1 MSTSNSWPFEDPPNV
16 MCFTVKSIVQVTKP
30 LLMVSRDAEDAG
42 WSFLTG
48 EPLEMSEALLVT
60 LRSMVE
66 RDQTLLELADLPQDG
81 LQFGV
86 RRMLAGLELRTRFPT
101 TPPRTQTG
109 QDRPPVKARQ
119 FARAAKR

>member
-16 MCFTVKSIVQVTKP
+16 MCFTVKSIVQATKP

-48 EPLEMSEALLVT
+48 EPLDMSEALLVT

-66 RDQTLLELADLPQDG
+66 RDQTVLELADLPPG
-81 LQFGV
+81 WTAV
-86 RRMLAGLELRTRFPT
+86 RGSP
-101 TPPRTQTG
+101 QTG
-109 QDRPPVKARQ
+109 WT
-119 FARAAKR
+119 RAEDKISDDTP